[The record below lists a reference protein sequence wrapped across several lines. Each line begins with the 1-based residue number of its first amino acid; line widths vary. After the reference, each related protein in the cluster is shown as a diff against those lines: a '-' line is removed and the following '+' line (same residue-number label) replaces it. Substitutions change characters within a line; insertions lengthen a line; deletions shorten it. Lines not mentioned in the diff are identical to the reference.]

1 MTKTSLLEAL
11 KERVLICDG
20 AAGTMFHSRGI
31 APESCYES
39 LNIVDPVHVSRLHEE
54 YIAAGADI
62 IETNTFGANAAKL
75 EAFGREKEAGRI
87 NLSGAR
93 LAVEAAA
100 GKGVFVAGSIG
111 PLSRN
116 LPEVELS
123 AGRIYDIDKVQ
134 AQALAEG
141 GVDCFILE
149 TFSSLEHI
157 RIALSACRDTA
168 AGIPVIC
175 QMVFLHGLRTGFGN
189 SISSVV
195 SVLSAAGADVI
206 GANCGQ
212 GPAAMLEA
220 VKRLA
225 QLTGKYIS
233 AQPNAGYPQIVDG
246 RTMYFDSAEYFA
258 SYALKLAQS
267 GANIVGGCCGT
278 TPEYIRLAAQ
288 RLKGVKP
295 APRAKSVQESRPA
308 EPLRERPVIDKQI
321 TVIVEVLPPKGA
333 DAEKLIDTALMLK
346 SRGAKL
352 LSFPENP
359 LAQVRMSSIAA
370 AGLVKKQADID
381 TIFHYT
387 CRDRNLIGLQSDLLG
402 ACALGL
408 DKVLAVTGDPASLG
422 SNPAA
427 SSVFDLN
434 SIKLVSLIDNMRKE
448 MGLRISV
455 GVAFNPNFDS
465 ISGQLERLK
474 RKIEAGADFVLTQPV
489 FDKDKAVS
497 TARDIMKLG
506 VPVYFG
512 ILPLLSRK
520 SAEFLHNE
528 VPGMS
533 VPLNIRER
541 MEISDKERA
550 IEEGKKILLELTEV
564 LKGKVSGFYLISPAG
579 KYGISAEIVE
589 CIK

>member
-1 MTKTSLLEAL
+1 MKNTLLLEVL

-20 AAGTMFHSRGI
+20 AAGTMFYSRGI
-31 APESCYES
+31 NPEVFCEY
-39 LNIVDPVHVSRLHEE
+39 LNISDPCHVSRLHRE

-75 EAFGREKEAGRI
+75 AAFGYEKDARKI
-87 NLSGAR
+87 NLAGAQ
-93 LAVEAAA
+93 LAAEAA
-100 GKGVFVAGSIG
+100 GGNVFVAGSIG
-111 PLSRN
+111 PLSRTA
-116 LPEVELS
+116 PDGELS
-123 AGRIYDIDKVQ
+123 ESQVYDIYRLQ
-134 AQALAEG
+134 AEALAEG

-149 TFSSLEHI
+149 TFSNLEHI
-157 RIALSACRDTA
+157 RIALSACKKA
-168 AGIPVIC
+168 AQIPVIC
-175 QMVFLHGLRTGFGN
+175 QMVFSQGLRTGFGN
-189 SISSVV
+189 SISSAVD
-195 SVLSAAGADVI
+195 VLSAAGADI
-206 GANCGQ
+206 LGANCGQ

-225 QLTGKYIS
+225 QLTDKYIS
-233 AQPNAGYPQIVDG
+233 AQPNAGYPQVIEG

-258 SYALKLAQS
+258 SYALKLAEA

-278 TPEYIRLAAQ
+278 TPEYIRLASGF
-288 RLKGVKP
+288 LKGAAP
-295 APRAKSVQESRPA
+295 A
-308 EPLRERPVIDKQI
+308 LREKARPGLQTMKLREKQHGIDKQ
-321 TVIVEVLPPKGA
+321 VKLIVELLPPKGA
-333 DAEKLIDTALMLK
+333 DAEKMIDTALMLK

-352 LSFPENP
+352 FSLPENP

-370 AGLVKKQADID
+370 AGLVKRQALAD

-422 SNPAA
+422 SNPEA

-434 SIKLVSLIDNMRKE
+434 SIKLVGLISNMRRE
-448 MGLRISV
+448 LGLDLSI
-455 GVAFNPNFDS
+455 GVAFNPNFEN

-489 FDKDKAVS
+489 FDIQKAVF
-497 TARDIMKLG
+497 TVEEAGKLG
-506 VPVYFG
+506 IPVYFG
-512 ILPLLSRK
+512 ILPLLSKR

-533 VPLNIRER
+533 VPLRTRQR
-541 MEISDKERA
+541 MDIAD
-550 IEEGKKILLELTEV
+550 KILAAQEGIKIVLELTEA
-564 LKGKVSGFYLISPAG
+564 LKSKVSGFYLISPAG
-579 KYGISAEIVE
+579 KYEISAEIIE
-589 CIK
+589 RIK

>member
-1 MTKTSLLEAL
+1 MKKTSLLEAL

-31 APESCYES
+31 APESCYEF
-39 LNIVDPVHVSRLHEE
+39 LNVADPGHVSRLHGE

-62 IETNTFGANAAKL
+62 IETNTFGANFSKL
-75 EAFGREKEAGRI
+75 EAFGRGKEAGNI
-87 NLSGAR
+87 NLAGAR
-93 LAVEAAA
+93 LAVEAAS
-100 GKGVFVAGSIG
+100 GKGVFVAGSMG
-111 PLSRN
+111 PLSRTSPDGE
-116 LPEVELS
+116 LPASRV
-123 AGRIYDIDKVQ
+123 YDIYKVQ
-134 AQALAEG
+134 AEALAQG

-168 AGIPVIC
+168 GIPVIC
-175 QMVFLHGLRTGFGN
+175 QMVFLQGLRTGFGN

-195 SVLSAAGADVI
+195 SVLSAEGADVI

-220 VKRLA
+220 VKRLS
-225 QLTGKYIS
+225 QLTGKHIS
-233 AQPNAGYPQIVDG
+233 AQPNAGYPQVVDG

-258 SYALKLAQS
+258 SYSLKLAQA

-288 RLKGVKP
+288 RLKGEKP
-295 APRAKSVQESRPA
+295 AQREKSVQGPLPA
-308 EPLRERPVIDKQI
+308 GPRSDVPAINEQI
-321 TVIVEVLPPKGA
+321 RVIVEVLPPKGA

-346 SRGAKL
+346 SRGARL

-370 AGLVKKQADID
+370 AGLVKNQARID

-434 SIKLVSLIDNMRKE
+434 SIKLVSLIDNMRRE
-448 MGLRISV
+448 LGLRMGI
-455 GVAFNPNFDS
+455 GVAFNPNFDN

-474 RKIEAGADFVLTQPV
+474 RKIDAGADFVLTQPV
-489 FDKDKAVS
+489 FDKEKAVT
-497 TARDIMKLG
+497 TALEVMDLG
-506 VPVYFG
+506 VPVFFG

-533 VPLNIRER
+533 VPLHIRER
-541 MEISDKERA
+541 MDIADKA
-550 IEEGKKILLELTEV
+550 SAVEEGIKIVLELTKA
-564 LKGKVSGFYLISPAG
+564 LKGKVNGFYLISPAG
-579 KYGISAEIVE
+579 KYAISAEIIE
-589 CIK
+589 RMK

>member
-1 MTKTSLLEAL
+1 MKKNLLEVL

-31 APESCYES
+31 GPESCYEY
-39 LNIVDPVHVSRLHEE
+39 LNVADPGHVSRLHGE
-54 YIAAGADI
+54 YISAGAAI

-75 EAFGREKEAGRI
+75 AVFGREKEVRAI
-87 NLSGAR
+87 NLAGAG

-100 GKGVFVAGSIG
+100 GKDVFVAGSIG
-111 PLSRN
+111 PLSRIS
-116 LPEVELS
+116 PEGDLS
-123 AGRIYDIDKVQ
+123 EDMIYDIYKAQ
-134 AQALAEG
+134 AGALAEG
-141 GVDCFILE
+141 GVDCFMLE

-157 RIALSACRDTA
+157 RTALSACKKTA
-168 AGIPVIC
+168 DIPVIC
-175 QMVFLHGLRTGFGN
+175 QMVFLQGLRTGFGN

-195 SVLSAAGADVI
+195 SVLSDGGADVL

-233 AQPNAGYPQIVDG
+233 AQPNAGYPQVVDG

-258 SYALKLAQS
+258 SYALRLAQA

-278 TPEYIRLAAQ
+278 TPEYIRLAAEA
-288 RLKGVKP
+288 LKDTRP
-295 APRAKSVQESRPA
+295 AARAVPVPGSRPA
-308 EPLRERPVIDKQI
+308 EPRPEKPLIDKQ
-321 TVIVEVLPPKGA
+321 VKFIVEVLPPKGA

-370 AGLVKKQADID
+370 AGLVKKQAGID
-381 TIFHYT
+381 TVFHYT

-402 ACALGL
+402 ACAVGL

-422 SNPAA
+422 SNPEA

-434 SIKLVSLIDNMRKE
+434 SIKLVGLIDNMRRE
-448 MGLRISV
+448 LGLRIGI
-455 GVAFNPNFDS
+455 GVAFNPNFEN
-465 ISGQLERLK
+465 ISGQTERLK
-474 RKIEAGADFVLTQPV
+474 KKIDAGADFVLTQPV
-489 FDKDKAVS
+489 FDREKAVS
-497 TARDIMKLG
+497 TAEKIMKFG

-533 VPLNIRER
+533 VPLVIRQR
-541 MEISDKERA
+541 MDIADKISA
-550 IEEGKKILLELTEV
+550 IEEGVKIVLELTAV
-564 LKGKVSGFYLISPAG
+564 LKNKVSGFYLISPAG
-579 KYGISAEIVE
+579 KYGISAQIIERM
-589 CIK
+589 K